1 MKIIL
6 GSESRGRREIM
17 ERAGY
22 VFDVIPAH
30 IDEKAIRFSHPSALT
45 LALALAKRDALL
57 PRIGEPAL
65 LITSDQVVV
74 YDGAIREK
82 PVDVEEAERYL
93 RTAHLLP
100 SETVTAVAVTNTA
113 TGRSVAAVDTAKA
126 YFRKIPEVVI
136 AEYIRTGDAFT
147 QSGGF
152 DCEHPLIAPYV
163 ARLEGERE
171 SMVGLPIRLVR
182 LLLEDAQ

>member
-1 MKIIL
+1 
-6 GSESRGRREIM
+6 M

-22 VFDVIPAH
+22 VFDVMPAY
-30 IDEKAIRFSHPSALT
+30 IDEKAIRLSHPSLLT

-57 PRIGEPAL
+57 SRIGEPAL

-74 YDGAIREK
+74 YNGAIREK
-82 PVDVEEAERYL
+82 PTDAEEAERYL
-93 RTAHLLP
+93 RTAHLFP
-100 SETVTAVAVTNTA
+100 SETVTSVAVTNTV
-113 TGRSVAAVDTAKA
+113 TKRSVSATDTARV

-136 AEYIRTGDAFT
+136 REYIRTGDAFT

-152 DCEHPLIAPYV
+152 DCEHVLIAPYV
-163 ARLEGERE
+163 DRLEGERE

-182 LLLEDAQ
+182 LLIEDAM